1 MDAIAATPAIETTGL
16 VKRFGSVTAV
26 AGVDLTVARGD
37 VFGFLGPNGAGKTT
51 TIRML
56 VALLRPS
63 AGTIRLLGEPVH
75 PGAESLSRVG
85 ALVERP
91 AFYPYLSATENL
103 LLLGAAQGLR
113 GGPARSAIA
122 EAVERTGLTSVAG
135 RKVGGFSTGM
145 RQRLG
150 LSLALLHRP
159 SVVILDEPTNGL
171 DPSGVVEVRE
181 LIGGLAHDGTT
192 VFLSSHVLTEVEQLC
207 DRVAVLRSGRVV
219 AQGRTGDLIG
229 GRERLLVRLDTAAE
243 AQAAGRVLVAAGFEV
258 EPEPAPGRAGGG
270 GPSVGGSVGGSVE
283 GPVGGS
289 VGASVGWFVD
299 VRATDGSRVARV
311 LGEAGIFPAE
321 LSIDRPSL
329 EDVFLELTAD
339 GSDPQPPPIADSA
352 ADPGA
357 G

>member
-1 MDAIAATPAIETTGL
+1 MAPTTRVTPAIETTGL

-26 AGVDLTVARGD
+26 GGVDLTVARGD

-56 VALLRPS
+56 LALLRPS

-75 PGAESLSRVG
+75 PGAPSLGRVG

-91 AFYPYLSATENL
+91 AFYPYLSAAENL
-103 LLLGAAQGLR
+103 RLLGAAGGVR
-113 GGPARSAIA
+113 GEVARSAIV
-122 EAVERTGLTSVAG
+122 ESLERTDLTSVAG

-150 LSLALLHRP
+150 ISFALLHRP
-159 SVVILDEPTNGL
+159 AVVILDEPTNGL

-181 LIGGLAHDGTT
+181 LIAGLAHDGTT

-207 DRVAVLRSGRVV
+207 DHVAVLRRGRVV
-219 AQGRTGDLIG
+219 AQGRTRDLIG
-229 GRERLLVRLDTAAE
+229 GRERLLVRFDSTTE
-243 AQAAGRVLVAAGFEV
+243 AQAAGTVLVTAAFEV

-270 GPSVGGSVGGSVE
+270 PAGEPT
-283 GPVGGS
+283 
-289 VGASVGWFVD
+289 GWFVD
-299 VRATDGSRVARV
+299 ARAADGSRVARV

-321 LSIDRPSL
+321 LSVDRPSL
-329 EDVFLELTAD
+329 EDVFLELTGDVPGPD
-339 GSDPQPPPIADSA
+339 GAVDLGSKSEPT
-352 ADPGA
+352 
-357 G
+357 

>member
-1 MDAIAATPAIETTGL
+1 MDATPATPAPPATAPPSATPAIETTGL

-26 AGVDLTVARGD
+26 GGVDLSVARGD

-75 PGAESLSRVG
+75 PGAASLGRVG

-103 LLLGAAQGLR
+103 LLLSAAR
-113 GGPARSAIA
+113 GVRGQPARSAIA
-122 EAVERTGLTSVAG
+122 EALERTDLTSVAR

-150 LSLALLHRP
+150 ISFALLHRP

-181 LIGGLAHDGTT
+181 LIAGLAHDGTT

-207 DRVAVLRSGRVV
+207 DRVAVLQRGRVV
-219 AQGRTGDLIG
+219 AQGRTRDLIG
-229 GRERLLVRLDTAAE
+229 GRERLLVRFDTGTE
-243 AQAAGRVLVAAGFEV
+243 AQAAGRVLVSAGFETEA
-258 EPEPAPGRAGGG
+258 EPRPGQTDGE
-270 GPSVGGSVGGSVE
+270 SI
-283 GPVGGS
+283 
-289 VGASVGWFVD
+289 GWFVD
-299 VRATDGSRVARV
+299 ARAADGSRVARV
-311 LGEAGIFPAE
+311 LGQAGIFPAE
-321 LSIDRPSL
+321 LSVDRPSL
-329 EDVFLELTAD
+329 EDVFLELTGPEPGRPA
-339 GSDPQPPPIADSA
+339 G
-352 ADPGA
+352 DPGA
-357 G
+357 PAGDGS